1 MVYNRPLDLIETDA
15 VFSLDEDATLTT
27 DEIDFAF
34 HVWRHF
40 PERIVGFPARTHY
53 WDDTKV
59 SWVFTVESSLASIFF
74 FLLSPLSFWF
84 LNRFD
89 SNPISR
95 RLVCC
100 SYRYRMH
107 LTVFFLFSFFAVRL
121 SGDTRP
127 SGPTSIRWCWRER
140 PFIIAI
146 ITRSTLIGW
155 VRCCTKRS
163 ISRATARTFSSI
175 SSWVTWHV
183 NRP

>member
-1 MVYNRPLDLIETDA
+1 MVCNRPLDLIETDA

-59 SWVFTVESSLASIFF
+59 SWVFTVESSHAWFDF
-74 FLLSPLSFWF
+74 FLI
-84 LNRFD
+84 D

-95 RLVCC
+95 LLVW
-100 SYRYRMH
+100 SGRYRMH
-107 LTVFFLFSFFAVRL
+107 LTVFFCATRL

-127 SGPTSIRWCWRER
+127 SGPTSIRWSWRER
-140 PFIIAI
+140 PYIIGI

-175 SSWVTWHV
+175 FSWVTWHV